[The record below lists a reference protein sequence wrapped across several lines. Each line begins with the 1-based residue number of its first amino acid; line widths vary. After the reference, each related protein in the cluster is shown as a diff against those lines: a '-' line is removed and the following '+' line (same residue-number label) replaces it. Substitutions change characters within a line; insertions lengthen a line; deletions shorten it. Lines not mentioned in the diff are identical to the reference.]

1 MIEQLFGSKT
11 RVKLLYL
18 FYGNPDRSFYVR
30 EITRKIDEQIN
41 SVRRELS
48 NLLSVGLISSDN
60 TDNKLYY
67 QVNKTYEFYKPLNQ
81 IFGTAVVEPDE
92 EAAEQPEA
100 EELVEELAAVTTTSN
115 DARKWKTVGN
125 VAGVVYTGR
134 LTRDDNADIDVLIV
148 GDVNPTKVDNLVAEM
163 EKSEGVEL
171 RYATFGVEE
180 AVYRSQ
186 VRDRFW
192 NQIMTSKK
200 QVVIDKDSLFKN
212 NG

>member
-48 NLLSVGLISSDN
+48 NLLNVGLISSDN
-60 TDNKLYY
+60 SNNRLYY
-67 QVNKTYEFYKPLNQ
+67 QVNKNYEFYKPLNQ
-81 IFGTAVVEPDE
+81 IFGTAVAEPS
-92 EAAEQPEA
+92 AEDSVPVT

-115 DARKWKTVGN
+115 DARRWKQIGN
-125 VAGVVYTGR
+125 IDAVIYTGR
-134 LTRDDNADIDVLIV
+134 LTRDDIVNIDIVVV
-148 GDVNPTKVDNLVAEM
+148 GDANPTQLDNLVADM
-163 EKSEGVEL
+163 EKTEGTEL
-171 RYATFGVEE
+171 RYAVFDSDE
-180 AVYRSQ
+180 AKYRAQ

-192 NQIMTSKK
+192 SQLHTAKK
-200 QVVIDKDSLFKN
+200 QVIFDKHNLFDK
-212 NG
+212 